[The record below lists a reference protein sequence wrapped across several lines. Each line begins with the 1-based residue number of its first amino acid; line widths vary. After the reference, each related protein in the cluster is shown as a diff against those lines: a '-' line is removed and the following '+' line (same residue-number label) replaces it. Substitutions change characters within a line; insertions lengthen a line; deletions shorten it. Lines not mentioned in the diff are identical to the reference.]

1 MSITVSGIVDNPYQA
16 LEVLKNRMVFV
27 KIDGAKIYELT
38 DLILKKG
45 GWNDKLKL
53 LQLYDSARSFPTLYE
68 TALSQQEAE
77 ALLKQLVEDTKSSH
91 FTCCKDLYNAHF
103 KHLAISPEDKVLLAE
118 RFKEGQIREYAID

>member
-1 MSITVSGIVDNPYQA
+1 MSITVIGIVDGPYQA

-27 KIDGAKIYELT
+27 KINGEKNRELT
-38 DLILKKG
+38 DLVLKNG
-45 GWNDKLKL
+45 GWSDRLKL

-77 ALLKQLVEDTKSSH
+77 ALLKKLVEETKTSH

-103 KHLAISPEDKVLLAE
+103 KHLAVSPEDKVLLAD
-118 RFKEGQIREYAID
+118 RFREGQIRAYAID